1 AGDVHWPRFELQP
14 LCEPVGHVPSLAAG
28 KHAGAV
34 PPQQGITQYCE
45 APHVMLPQ
53 AKGSLP
59 APPAFAPLEP
69 APAAFAPL
77 DPAAPA

>member
-1 AGDVHWPRFELQP
+1 MHVPGFELQP
-14 LCEPVGHVPSLAAG
+14 LCEPAGHVPSLDIG

-45 APHVMLPQ
+45 APHVVLPQ

-59 APPAFAPLEP
+59 PLPAVAPLEP
-69 APAAFAPL
+69 PAPALPL
-77 DPAAPA
+77 HPPEPA